1 MAVACFNYTF
11 AQTTFTSEDDLKKE
25 AKKLFDSE
33 QYAEAYP
40 LYSQL
45 LSVYPKDP
53 NYNYRF
59 GICMLYT
66 SENKEKPI
74 SYLEY
79 AAKQPDVE
87 KDVFFFLG
95 KAYHMNYRFDD
106 AIVAFNRFK
115 KEASSYQQKKLQ
127 VDKQIDMCRN
137 GKTLLKNITDLQV
150 LEKKQLSD
158 KEFFRSYD
166 LSSIGG
172 KLLIKPEDFQSS
184 LDKKAK
190 EQTIIYL
197 AKNNN
202 QIYYS
207 SYGTDGKNGKD
218 IYMVSKLSNG
228 EWSLPVSLGPTIN
241 TDVDEDYPFLH
252 PNGRVLYFCSKGH
265 NSMGGYDI
273 FKSTW
278 NVQSRTWSEPVNMD
292 FSINTPDDD
301 IMFVTDSLEKTAY
314 FSSRRTS
321 PNNMI
326 DVYRINTDRRPVDI
340 AVINGTMGKDAEG
353 QFLKSKITVKNADNG
368 ELVGIFNSDPQTGQ
382 YSMNVPGGS
391 KLLFTVETDGSK
403 TQSEVV
409 VLPAQRVFKPF
420 RQEMNYESGTDKLLV
435 KNFFDEAVDDN
446 NYLLA
451 LNFIK
456 EKAKMD
462 VNANEA
468 MFRDTQPAVTQE
480 TKKDSIPATPAQVD
494 TKTSASITNAELV
507 KIAYDDAEDI
517 QKEAKELKNQADLA
531 LNFANEKNEEAQLK
545 YKEANEAAAQ
555 SDAAGAEEKKKEGNR
570 LSRETVAAF
579 NLAKKLDADAAAKQ
593 DEAELSLNYAKE
605 LDAAAKAKNSNAALT
620 QLEEQKKRL
629 ENMSQKPKGADNAYN
644 SIKLDADNKQKEVER
659 TKEKSISLAKDISNI
674 DTEIKNLEQTAAT
687 SKNEQLKEGLKG
699 QIKDLQEEK
708 VKKQAEIAETDAKVI
723 VLQKEAD
730 NLKNEA
736 EIVNGMIS
744 QIKTGGEAPANV
756 ASIDKQKLQEQVNGY
771 RMSDATAPIDNAV
784 ISSAEIKS
792 PDKVATTET
801 KSVTDT
807 TTEASSTKQEQHN
820 KAVTVKPVSSYDK
833 KYIRKLD
840 EANEIND
847 DYTRE
852 TTKASYYK
860 SWSDSISRDVEA
872 KKAELAEIKDEEAKK
887 DMAQTIAKMEAEVKE
902 KQDLSDRSVAKAKAS
917 VSGTPIGVV
926 SVTNSDSTK
935 NETDETAQDNVK
947 ASGTAS
953 DPVNNKA
960 STSSEKN
967 VTSSSK
973 DSVAETSGQ
982 LAVNKKDDNGTS
994 STNKSETKD
1003 ITDDTTKVKAASST
1017 NDVKKQIENKNTA
1030 ESVTSAKDTTKSP
1043 AALQSEKGVKV
1054 NDQSVPSNSNTEVIN
1069 SATEKAKES
1078 KDLNE
1083 QAMTLRNEA
1092 TSMSNPDERNEAI
1105 QKAEVLAAQAVQ
1117 KQQEAADITAKVK
1130 TEEFAKKDEQLAS
1143 QSKALGNNQADDVLM
1158 AEMVRDEAKFYFDEA
1173 KKLRE
1178 KAANS
1183 PSYDFK
1189 QEYLD
1194 QAEQKETI
1202 AFEKQARSA
1211 ELYSKFKPEETPVT
1225 ASNIT
1230 TTNNSQPANNTVIT
1244 SAQPTKTVTPVTT
1257 NTNEQGTN
1265 SVVKTTETSVK
1276 SETPAATTK
1285 NDAPVEPNGTTKLKE
1300 ESTQTTKQDTTAPD
1314 NTELAVKATT
1324 PNTTAT
1330 ETREQQTPSNQQQT
1344 PVDKQQQQADQKRTT
1359 EQTSSNTPVTQ
1370 QEMRKVQDTR
1380 EYGHYVDVRAQSDSS
1395 LQIAKLYHSSAA
1407 DYQKQADA
1415 KRKEADPILK
1425 QVDEVPEGTPVP
1437 EDLAQKVASIKGEVT
1452 FYQQKADSAK
1462 ILARNAEE
1470 VAAAKLTES
1479 ESFLET
1485 LDENKSKQI
1494 LAAYNAKDV
1503 PVSTVADNQQKT
1515 GTQTNSGAKKATKQP
1530 ATKSGSMVVSVLG
1543 EGFEVSNGNV
1553 YTNDRP
1559 IPIDPKLPE
1568 GLVFKVQV
1576 GAFKNPIAQDAFKGM
1591 NPISAETT
1599 QRGLIR
1605 YTAGLFRDI
1614 SPANVAKSKI
1624 QAIGYRDAFVVAFYN
1639 GKRISYGEAMAMV
1652 NGGKVP
1658 EVASNTT
1665 QPNSSA
1671 QTNATESPLTQKNNT
1686 GVNTNDSQTQSSSQG
1701 TSIAK
1706 ATDIA
1711 TVSGVV
1717 YTVQVGVYS
1726 KPVTSAQL
1734 FNIGNL
1740 YTETMNNGLIR
1751 YTSGAYTDITEAT
1764 KAKDAIVA
1772 RGVRDAFIIVYKDGR
1787 RATGTDLAQRPKTNA
1802 NTETVKNE
1810 NTPSSVSAQDIVFK
1824 VQVGAYKSEVPIE
1837 VANKFLSIATK
1848 GVNVSKDETGM
1859 TIYSVGKFK
1868 TYEEALTTKNELVS
1882 SGIADAFVVAYNKD
1896 KRMNLDE
1903 AKQIINK

>member
-1 MAVACFNYTF
+1 VACFNSTF
-11 AQTTFTSEDDLKKE
+11 AQTTFTSEEDLKKE

-115 KEASSYQQKKLQ
+115 KEASSYQQKKVQ

-197 AKNNN
+197 AKSNN

-218 IYMVSKLSNG
+218 IYMVSKLNNG

-278 NVQSRTWSEPVNMD
+278 NVQSRSWSEPVNMD

-326 DVYRINTDRRPVDI
+326 DVYRINTDRKPVDI

-368 ELVGIFNSDPQTGQ
+368 ELVGIFNSDPQNGQ

-391 KLLFTVETDGSK
+391 KLLFTVETEGSK

-409 VLPAQRVFKPF
+409 VLPTQGVFKPF

-468 MFRDTQPAVTQE
+468 MFKDPQPAATQE
-480 TKKDSIPATPAQVD
+480 TKKDSASTTAAQVD

-555 SDAAGAEEKKKEGNR
+555 NDAAGAEEKKKEGNR
-570 LSRETVAAF
+570 ISRETVAAF

-593 DEAELSLNYAKE
+593 DEADLSLNYAKE
-605 LDAAAKAKNSNAALT
+605 LDAAAKATNSNAALT

-629 ENMSQKPKGADNAYN
+629 ESMSQKPKGADNAYN

-659 TKEKSISLAKDISNI
+659 TREKSVSLVKDINNI
-674 DTEIKNLEQTAAT
+674 DTEIGNLEQTAAT

-708 VKKQAEIAETDAKVI
+708 IKKQAEIVETDAKVI

-771 RMSDATAPIDNAV
+771 RMNDANVPTDNAV
-784 ISSAEIKS
+784 VSSTETKS
-792 PDKVATTET
+792 PDKVTTAET

-807 TTEASSTKQEQHN
+807 TAEASNIKQDQPN

-872 KKAELAEIKDEEAKK
+872 KKAELVEIKDDVVKK
-887 DMAQTIAKMEAEVKE
+887 EMEQTIAKMEAEVKE
-902 KQDLSDRSVAKAKAS
+902 KQDLSDRSMAKAKAS

-926 SVTNSDSTK
+926 STTNSDSTK
-935 NETDETAQDNVK
+935 NETAETAQDNVK
-947 ASGTAS
+947 ASATTG
-953 DPVNNKA
+953 DPVNNTA

-967 VTSSSK
+967 VSSSSK

-994 STNKSETKD
+994 STSKSETKD

-1043 AALQSEKGVKV
+1043 VS
-1054 NDQSVPSNSNTEVIN
+1054 SNSTTEAIN

-1092 TSMSNPDERNEAI
+1092 TSKIDPDERNEAI
-1105 QKAEVLAAQAVQ
+1105 QKAEVLSAQAVQ

-1130 TEEFAKKDEQLAS
+1130 TEEFTKKDEQLAS
-1143 QSKALGNNQADDVLM
+1143 QSKALGNNQADDILM

-1194 QAEQKETI
+1194 QAEQKEII

-1230 TTNNSQPANNTVIT
+1230 NTNNSQPANNTATT
-1244 SAQPTKTVTPVTT
+1244 SAQPTEKVATT
-1257 NTNEQGTN
+1257 NTNEQVAN
-1265 SVVKTTETSVK
+1265 NVVKQTETSTK
-1276 SETPAATTK
+1276 SETPVATTK
-1285 NDAPVEPNGTTKLKE
+1285 NDTSVEPNGITKLKD
-1300 ESTQTTKQDTTAPD
+1300 ESTQTTKPDTTAPD
-1314 NTELAVKATT
+1314 NTEVAVKATT
-1324 PNTTAT
+1324 PTTTAT
-1330 ETREQQTPSNQQQT
+1330 ETQEKQTSNDQQQT
-1344 PVDKQQQQADQKRTT
+1344 PENQQQQVDQKKVT

-1395 LQIAKLYHSSAA
+1395 IQIAKLYHSSAA
-1407 DYQKQADA
+1407 DYQRQADA

-1437 EDLAQKVASIKGEVT
+1437 EDLAQKVANIKGEVT

-1470 VAAAKLTES
+1470 VASAKLTES

-1485 LDENKSKQI
+1485 LDENKSKHI

-1503 PVSTVADNQQKT
+1503 PVSTVADNQQKA
-1515 GTQTNSGAKKATKQP
+1515 GTQTKSSAQKVAKQP
-1530 ATKSGSMVVSVLG
+1530 ATKSGSMVVNALG
-1543 EGFEVSNGNV
+1543 EGFEVSNGTV

-1568 GLVFKVQV
+1568 GLVFKVQI

-1665 QPNSSA
+1665 QPNASA
-1671 QTNATESPLTQKNNT
+1671 QTNATESPVTQKNNT
-1686 GVNTNDSQTQSSSQG
+1686 GVNTNDSQTQSGSQG

-1740 YTETMNNGLIR
+1740 YTEKMNNGLMR
-1751 YTSGAYTDITEAT
+1751 YTSGAYADITEAT

-1772 RGVRDAFIIVYKDGR
+1772 RGVRDAFIIIYKDGK
-1787 RATGTDLAQRPKTNA
+1787 RATGTDLTQRPKTNA

-1810 NTPSSVSAQDIVFK
+1810 NTSSSVSTQDIVFK

-1868 TYEEALTTKNELVS
+1868 TYEEALTTKNELVN

>member
-1 MAVACFNYTF
+1 MLLLTVLCFSTVF
-11 AQTTFTSEDDLKKE
+11 AQTIFTSEEDLKKE

-197 AKNNN
+197 AKNNT

-218 IYMVSKLSNG
+218 IYMVTKLNSG
-228 EWSLPVSLGPTIN
+228 EWSLPASLGPTIN

-278 NVQSRTWSEPVNMD
+278 NAQSGTWSEPVNMD

-314 FSSRRTS
+314 FSSKRTS

-326 DVYRINTDRRPVDI
+326 DVYRINTDRKPVDI
-340 AVINGTMGKDAEG
+340 AVINGTMGKDADG
-353 QFLKSKITVKNADNG
+353 QFIKSKITVKNADNG
-368 ELVGIFNSDPQTGQ
+368 ELVGIFNSDPQTGE

-391 KLLFTVETDGSK
+391 KLLFTVETEGSK

-409 VLPAQRVFKPF
+409 VLPTQRVFKPF
-420 RQEMNYESGTDKLLV
+420 KQEMNYESGTDKLLV

-468 MFRDTQPAVTQE
+468 MFRDPQPAATQE
-480 TKKDSIPATPAQVD
+480 TKKDSASTATAPVD
-494 TKTSASITNAELV
+494 AKTSASITNAELV

-531 LNFANEKNEEAQLK
+531 LNYANEKNEEAQLK

-555 SDAAGAEEKKKEGNR
+555 SDVAGAEEKKKEGNR
-570 LSRETVAAF
+570 ISRETVAAF

-593 DEAELSLNYAKE
+593 DEADLSLNYAKE
-605 LDAAAKAKNSNAALT
+605 LDAAAKAKNSGAALT

-629 ENMSQKPKGADNAYN
+629 ESLSQKPKGADNAYS

-659 TKEKSISLAKDISNI
+659 TKEKSLSLAKDINNI

-699 QIKDLQEEK
+699 QIKDLQDEK
-708 VKKQAEIAETDAKVI
+708 VKKQAEIVETDAKAV

-736 EIVNGMIS
+736 EIVSGMIS
-744 QIKTGGEAPANV
+744 QIKTGGEAPVNV
-756 ASIDKQKLQEQVNGY
+756 SSIDKQKLQEQVNGY
-771 RMSDATAPIDNAV
+771 RMSDIAVPTTDAV
-784 ISSAEIKS
+784 ISSTETGS
-792 PDKVATTET
+792 PDKTTTSET

-807 TTEASSTKQEQHN
+807 TAEANNIKPEQYN
-820 KAVTVKPVSSYDK
+820 KAITVKPVPSYDK

-852 TTKASYYK
+852 TTKATYYK

-872 KKAELAEIKDEEAKK
+872 KKTELAEIKDEEAKK
-887 DMAQTIAKMEAEVKE
+887 EMVQTIAKMEVEAKE
-902 KQDLSDRSVAKAKAS
+902 KQDLSDRSKAKAKAA
-917 VSGTPIGVV
+917 VSGTAIGVV
-926 SVTNSDSTK
+926 SAANSDSAK
-935 NETDETAQDNVK
+935 NETTEIAKNTVK
-947 ASGTAS
+947 ESTTSTGH
-953 DPVNNKA
+953 PVNN
-960 STSSEKN
+960 TSSEKSIKSN
-967 VTSSSK
+967 NN
-973 DSVAETSGQ
+973 DSVPETSDQ
-982 LAVNKKDDNGTS
+982 LAVNKTGDTGTS
-994 STNKSETKD
+994 SIIKSEIKD
-1003 ITDDTTKVKAASST
+1003 IAEDTTKLKTSSSSG
-1017 NDVKKQIENKNTA
+1017 DIR
-1030 ESVTSAKDTTKSP
+1030 DTTKSP
-1043 AALQSEKGVKV
+1043 ASIEGENVK
-1054 NDQSVPSNSNTEVIN
+1054 NTASSVPSNSNTELIN
-1069 SATEKAKES
+1069 SAAEKAKES

-1083 QAMTLRNEA
+1083 QAMTLRDEA
-1092 TSMSNPDERNEAI
+1092 TSMSDPDERNEAI
-1105 QKAEVLAAQAVQ
+1105 QKAEVIAVQAVQ
-1117 KQQEAADITAKVK
+1117 KQQEAADITAKIK
-1130 TEEFAKKDEQLAS
+1130 TEEFRKKDEQLAT
-1143 QSKALGNNQADDVLM
+1143 QSKAIGDNQADDVLM
-1158 AEMVRDEAKFYFDEA
+1158 AEMVRDEAKFYFEEA

-1178 KAANS
+1178 KAANY

-1194 QAEQKETI
+1194 QAEQKEII
-1202 AFEKQARSA
+1202 AFEKQAKSA

-1225 ASNIT
+1225 VSNTT
-1230 TTNNSQPANNTVIT
+1230 TTNNSQPANNTVT
-1244 SAQPTKTVTPVTT
+1244 TAAQPTETVTPATT
-1257 NTNEQGTN
+1257 NTNEQTAN
-1265 SVVKTTETSVK
+1265 NTVKSTEPSVK

-1285 NDAPVEPNGTTKLKE
+1285 NDAQAEPDGTTKLKD
-1300 ESTQTTKQDTTAPD
+1300 ESTQTIKSDTTAPG
-1314 NTELAVKATT
+1314 TSEAKVKATT
-1324 PNTTAT
+1324 PVAADTQ
-1330 ETREQQTPSNQQQT
+1330 EKQTSSDQQQT
-1344 PVDKQQQQADQKRTT
+1344 AENKQQPVDQKKAA
-1359 EQTSSNTPVTQ
+1359 EETSSNVPVTQ
-1370 QEMRKVQDTR
+1370 QEVRKVQDTR

-1395 LQIAKLYHSSAA
+1395 LQIAKLHHSSAA
-1407 DYQKQADA
+1407 DYQRQADA

-1437 EDLAQKVASIKGEVT
+1437 DELAQKVASIKGEVT

-1485 LDENKSKQI
+1485 LDDNKSKQI
-1494 LAAYNAKDV
+1494 IAAYNAKDI
-1503 PVSTVADNQQKT
+1503 PVSTAADNQQTATQAKFSVPKT
-1515 GTQTNSGAKKATKQP
+1515 AKQP
-1530 ATKSGSMVVSVLG
+1530 AIKSGSMIINALA
-1543 EGFEVSNGNV
+1543 EGFEVSNGTV

-1568 GLVFKVQV
+1568 GLVFKVQI
-1576 GAFKNPIAQDAFKGM
+1576 GAFKNPIAQDAFRGM

-1605 YTAGLFRDI
+1605 YTAGLFRDL
-1614 SPANVAKSKI
+1614 SPANAAKSRI

-1658 EVASNTT
+1658 EVASNTIPQNT
-1665 QPNSSA
+1665 PA
-1671 QTNATESPLTQKNNT
+1671 QTNVTESAVIQKNNT
-1686 GVNTNDSQTQSSSQG
+1686 GVNTNNSQTQISSQE

-1706 ATDIA
+1706 TTDIA

-1726 KPVTSAQL
+1726 KPVSSAQL
-1734 FNIGNL
+1734 FNIGSL
-1740 YTETMNNGLIR
+1740 YTETMKNGLIR

-1764 KAKDAIVA
+1764 KAKGVIVA
-1772 RGVRDAFIIVYKDGR
+1772 RGVRDAFIIVYKDGK
-1787 RATGTDLAQRPKTNA
+1787 RATGTDLVQRPKANG
-1802 NTETVKNE
+1802 NTETVKSE
-1810 NTPSSVSAQDIVFK
+1810 NTSSSALAQDIVFK

-1837 VANKFLSIATK
+1837 MANKFLSIATK
-1848 GVNVSKDETGM
+1848 GVNVNKDEAGM

-1903 AKQIINK
+1903 AKQLINK